1 MTFRTLPD
9 VQHCRDEEINTTDPR
24 IWTDFCGTF
33 YYDAHLTSIS
43 RGEYAKEVQ
52 PRGYDWKGNLLHS
65 GCLLPK
71 GSLPEIHHGKAWFL
85 LAMSTDSYISSPA
98 NFCRLEHHIEA
109 FKDMVYFPYPLLI
122 KLEPAI
128 YIPRWASVDREA
140 KSKPTP
146 FFTSYLNGV
155 PLALNAGHR

>member
-1 MTFRTLPD
+1 MY
-9 VQHCRDEEINTTDPR
+9 NT
-24 IWTDFCGTF
+24 
-33 YYDAHLTSIS
+33 AEMKKLIS
-43 RGEYAKEVQ
+43 RTSEVGQ
-52 PRGYDWKGNLLHS
+52 TFAAHFIMMHIWHIFRVANMPKRSNRGGYDWVKGNLLHS
-65 GCLLPK
+65 GCFLPK
-71 GSLPEIHHGKAWFL
+71 GSLPEIHHGIPWFL

-98 NFCRLEHHIEA
+98 NFCRPKHHIV
-109 FKDMVYFPYPLLI
+109 KPLKIWVYFPYPLLI

-146 FFTSYLNGV
+146 FFTSYLDGV